1 MSHEVTC
8 KIPFI
13 HGCIVQWYGIEPRI
27 FTDAEPDDPTFII
40 LVSYDQFD
48 DVAVWGAMSLF
59 SQVIRIGRYG
69 TRIWHIICFDLLRG
83 SPLWNRNTLE
93 KGTNRRRVQRLRQQ

>member
-1 MSHEVTC
+1 VCHEVTC

-13 HGCIVQWYGIEPRI
+13 HGCIVQWYGIEPRV

-40 LVSYDQFD
+40 LVSYDPFV

-59 SQVIRIGRYG
+59 SQV
-69 TRIWHIICFDLLRG
+69 
-83 SPLWNRNTLE
+83 TLE
-93 KGTNRRRVQRLRQQ
+93 LADMVLGFGT